1 MSTACCLSAMTESGA
16 ASMTRRTQRISPAAP
31 TAWRDT
37 RRLWDMTAGWSFFAT
52 GRKRIWPFPSGSGY
66 RTEPDLKP
74 TDKANPAAL
83 LFFLPF
89 FTFRDAPQTVSGQL
103 PSRRAQDPS
112 CGSALHRGNV
122 LQHSGCYSSC
132 PSPPSPRTS
141 TAGSQSFPIPS
152 QEQHFFGTVLCFLV
166 FRFPLQQ
173 PFSPQYSTV
182 IRQYFSIQFYIFQDF
197 RDFIPHNSAIILMN
211 ADYLL
216 ERRSIL

>member
-16 ASMTRRTQRISPAAP
+16 ASITRRTQRISPAAP

-74 TDKANPAAL
+74 TDKAAAL

-112 CGSALHRGNV
+112 CDSALHRGNV
-122 LQHSGCYSSC
+122 LQHSGVTALVLLLPLPEPVLQAAKAF
-132 PSPPSPRTS
+132 PSPLRSSTFSEQSSAFWFSGSPSSSRSPHS
-141 TAGSQSFPIPS
+141 TA
-152 QEQHFFGTVLCFLV
+152 H
-166 FRFPLQQ
+166 
-173 PFSPQYSTV
+173 
-182 IRQYFSIQFYIFQDF
+182 FSIQFYAFQDF

>member
-16 ASMTRRTQRISPAAP
+16 ASITRRTQRISPAAP

-74 TDKANPAAL
+74 TDKAAL

-112 CGSALHRGNV
+112 CDSALHRGNV
-122 LQHSGCYSSC
+122 LQHSGVTALVLLLPLPEPVLQAAKAF
-132 PSPPSPRTS
+132 PSPLRSSTFSEQSSAFWFSGSPSSSRSPHS
-141 TAGSQSFPIPS
+141 TAQSSVNTFQYNSMLFKILGISSPIP
-152 QEQHFFGTVLCFLV
+152 
-166 FRFPLQQ
+166 
-173 PFSPQYSTV
+173 
-182 IRQYFSIQFYIFQDF
+182 
-197 RDFIPHNSAIILMN
+197 MN
-211 ADYLL
+211 ADYLP
-216 ERRSIL
+216 ERWSIL